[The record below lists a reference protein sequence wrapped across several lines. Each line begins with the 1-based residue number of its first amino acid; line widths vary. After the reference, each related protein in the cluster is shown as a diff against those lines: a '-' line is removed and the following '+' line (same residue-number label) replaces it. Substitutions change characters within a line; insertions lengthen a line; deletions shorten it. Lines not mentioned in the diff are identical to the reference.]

1 MKAPPGI
8 AKFDSATV
16 MAKAL
21 GRYLAGKNFANL
33 GQSRLQELL
42 VRNADLVP
50 RHLCERIFAHAGALE
65 GIKPADID
73 QVSMSGI
80 ARWVT
85 ELYPHRRYPAMMIG
99 SSNGALVHLGAALG
113 IPWLPQ
119 TLLTLVKQRHV
130 HPDEPVQAMQTEMET
145 ARRFLQANPDSQL
158 HHMHDPSQ
166 DRLMLGLITYYRS
179 KFLRLPSAYREFIA
193 DTLEPGG
200 TLYIVE
206 CDRRWKTTRLGERYV
221 FQFGA
226 EGGPT
231 MDEYLHG
238 GERVA
243 AYLARYGSAHRRWH
257 PPATDTDSPEAEWG
271 FEPALREELVEL
283 ARRQGYRVVR
293 ILFEDPEEPSPVI
306 ANLYRSWYAQ
316 RGLPVDRLAVESF
329 VLHEPYM
336 ALRTGSVPYWMTF
349 NMQPSLDNLN
359 RYLDQADPFNEIYMM
374 LFAHGVDSVGLP
386 PIEAW
391 QAALA
396 RAGNRG
402 ELLGLKPHTY
412 PAHFAHFARYS
423 QELGKRVG
431 ERYPLPE
438 SMPLAQAEEYIR
450 AEGPR
455 HGVRLEVL

>member
-1 MKAPPGI
+1 MKTPPGI

-16 MAKAL
+16 MAKSL
-21 GRYLAGKNFANL
+21 GRFLAGKDFPNL

-42 VRNADLVP
+42 VKHTDRVP
-50 RHLCERIFAHAGALE
+50 RHLRERIFAHVGALE
-65 GIKPADID
+65 GVKPEEIEKVRMAE
-73 QVSMSGI
+73 I

-85 ELYPHRRYPAMMIG
+85 ELYPRRRYPAVMIG

-119 TLLTLVKQRHV
+119 TLLTLVDQRHV
-130 HPDEPVQAMQTEMET
+130 LPDEPTKAMETEIET
-145 ARRFLQANPDSQL
+145 ARRFLSNNLDSQL

-179 KFLRLPSAYREFIA
+179 KFLRLPSAYREFINRA
-193 DTLEPGG
+193 LDPGG
-200 TLYIVE
+200 TIYVVE
-206 CDRRWKTTRLGERYV
+206 CNRRWKTTRVGERHY

-231 MDEYLHG
+231 MEEYLHG

-243 AYLARYGSAHRRWH
+243 AYLERHGSAHRRWH
-257 PPATDTDSPEAEWG
+257 PPATDTNSPEAEWG
-271 FEPALREELVEL
+271 FEPALREELINL
-283 ARRQGYRVVR
+283 AQQQGYRVIR
-293 ILFEDPEEPSPVI
+293 ILFRDPEQPSPLI
-306 ANLYRSWYAQ
+306 ANMYRSWYAQ
-316 RGLPVDRLAVESF
+316 RGLPTDRLAVESF

-359 RYLDQADPFNEIYMM
+359 RYLDQADPFSDIYMM
-374 LFAHGVDSVGLP
+374 LFAHGVDSIGLP
-386 PIEAW
+386 SIEHW

-396 RAGNRG
+396 RAGKRG

-423 QELGKRVG
+423 QELGKKVS

-438 SMPLAQAEEYIR
+438 SMPLTQAEEYIR
-450 AEGPR
+450 EEGPR
-455 HGVRLEVL
+455 HGVRLAVL